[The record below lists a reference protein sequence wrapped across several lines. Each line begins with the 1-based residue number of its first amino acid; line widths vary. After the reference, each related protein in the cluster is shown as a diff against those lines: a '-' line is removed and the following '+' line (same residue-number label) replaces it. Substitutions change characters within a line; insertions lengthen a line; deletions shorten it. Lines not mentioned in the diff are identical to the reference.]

1 MLTDLKP
8 YMSTWTAQ
16 VRGKSP
22 AEASTPLHRIRA
34 TSTAMGKRISE
45 SPGDTIERSSIDCA
59 EVRKKKDFRGPQ
71 RIGLVRNQGDQ
82 SNRGQRHGRGLISIS
97 WEDDQCEK

>member
-1 MLTDLKP
+1 MLTELKS

-45 SPGDTIERSSIDCA
+45 SPGDTIERSSID
-59 EVRKKKDFRGPQ
+59 
-71 RIGLVRNQGDQ
+71 
-82 SNRGQRHGRGLISIS
+82 
-97 WEDDQCEK
+97 